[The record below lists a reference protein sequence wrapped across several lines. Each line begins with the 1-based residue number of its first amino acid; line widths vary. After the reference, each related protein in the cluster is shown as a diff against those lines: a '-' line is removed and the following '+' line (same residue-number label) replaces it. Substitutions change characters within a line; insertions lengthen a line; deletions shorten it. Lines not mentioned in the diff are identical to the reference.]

1 MRNTFLKLLFFFGG
15 ALICLSMFSIPSS
28 YSQNTSI
35 LESNKAVRVGTFHKP
50 IGPFR
55 NINDAMR
62 YFKKHGIQIAQNS
75 TQYSEITSIIN
86 PDIAAL
92 QPNTTAPT
100 APDPPACCAGLLWD
114 YQTTIALGIPDWAAG
129 MDMVKEAGYI
139 SYNGIPGQGAH
150 PYNAIWN
157 PDYIMD
163 QNNGSLGIFDYWWL
177 PSEETINTPG
187 MVSLYATIDAH
198 DCTSGSCYYPPMW
211 FIVSYSY
218 RYGPQSWAT
227 TGWVDPVYFGGGYG
241 PPEITYYVYLPGCS
255 TNDLDIDRD
264 GWAVCDGDCNDYD
277 PSIHPGASSVG
288 EICTGIDYNCDGII
302 GENTS
307 LNVPYLNQGDAQPWA
322 NDPYNSTNKTMRKD
336 GCALTAFNMA
346 WDYYFPGYSQDPSSL
361 NKILTNIP
369 GAFNP
374 GGDFNW
380 GNACD
385 YASGLFSKQMCTEQ
399 DAPFDEST
407 IDSELCAGHPV
418 IVDVGGHFV
427 VITGKDGNGNYVMN
441 DPGCAGCK
449 NFNSKYPKGGQGS
462 RIITPVP

>member
-1 MRNTFLKLLFFFGG
+1 MGDTFLKSVFLFGCVIVFLFM
-15 ALICLSMFSIPSS
+15 SSISSS
-28 YSQNTSI
+28 YAQNTSTFAPYNNI
-35 LESNKAVRVGTFHKP
+35 RSGTMGKP
-50 IGPFR
+50 IGPFKS
-55 NINDAMR
+55 IDDAKN
-62 YFKKHGIQIAQNS
+62 YFKNQGIKMAWDFSQMTTESSSINLNS
-75 TQYSEITSIIN
+75 T
-86 PDIAAL
+86 PL
-92 QPNTTAPT
+92 QP
-100 APDPPACCAGLLWD
+100 APDPSSTPACCSGVAWNYLTELGLGVPN
-114 YQTTIALGIPDWAAG
+114 IGIG
-129 MDMVKEAGYI
+129 MDTVKEAGYI
-139 SYNGIPGQGAH
+139 EYLGSPGAGAH
-150 PYNAIWN
+150 PYNAVWSPIFTIGQYN
-157 PDYIMD
+157 P
-163 QNNGSLGIFDYWWL
+163 LGTYDYWWV
-177 PSEETINTPG
+177 SSNETINTNHL
-187 MVSLYATIDAH
+187 VSFYATIDSS
-198 DCTSGSCYYPPMW
+198 SGYYPPML
-211 FIVSYSY
+211 FIINYFVQYP
-218 RYGPQSWAT
+218 YGGGAW
-227 TGWVDPVYFGGGYG
+227 WLYYYFFGGGYG
-241 PPEITYYVYLPGCS
+241 PSEITYRLYFLPCS
-255 TNDLDIDRD
+255 TDDLDMDRD

-277 PSIHPGASSVG
+277 PSIHPGASGAG

-322 NDPYNSTNKTMRKD
+322 NDPYNSTNKTMRRD

-346 WDYYFPGYSQDPSSL
+346 WDYYFPGYSQDPGSL